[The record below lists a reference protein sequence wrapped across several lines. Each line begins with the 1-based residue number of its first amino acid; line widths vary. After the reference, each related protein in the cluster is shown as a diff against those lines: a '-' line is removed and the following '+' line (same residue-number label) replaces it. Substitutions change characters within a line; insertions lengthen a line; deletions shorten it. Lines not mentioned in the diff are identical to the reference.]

1 MSFTASVKDELSRI
15 TPGCPSCE
23 YALLSGII
31 RICGSLSL
39 EQVASRQATGMGESG
54 GIAADGAVGDSTGDS
69 AVGGVVGGAADGAVG
84 GIGGARTLA
93 PSLIISTET
102 GVIARLV
109 INLSHK
115 LFNMETYLTVRHSN
129 LHKTRNY
136 MIQIPTQPRMDSY
149 LSKLQIL
156 TATGTLHRDVPWA
169 LLTHTCCKQA
179 FLRGCFM
186 AGGFIADPRTTSHLE
201 IATTSL
207 AFAQGIVQLAAKVGI
222 TFKLNQRKTSIA
234 LYIKSFDSMVRFL
247 NFLGVHT
254 IARAFEGVR
263 KFKHVKNDVNRR
275 VNAELANQA
284 RSSASA
290 LEQIEVIKR
299 VQAMYTPDE
308 LTGAL
313 VQFCT
318 ARLQHPD
325 VSLAE
330 LGEYVVPRASK
341 SAMYHRLCRLQEL
354 ARTSHT

>member
-39 EQVASRQATGMGESG
+39 EQVPTRQAAGVGELG
-54 GIAADGAVGDSTGDS
+54 GIAADGAAGDSTAGDS
-69 AVGGVVGGAADGAVG
+69 AAGGVVGGAAGSID
-84 GIGGARTLA
+84 GARTLA

-156 TATGTLHRDVPWA
+156 TATGALHRDVPWA

-299 VQAMYTPDE
+299 VQAMYTPAE

-313 VQFCT
+313 EQFCT

-354 ARTSHT
+354 ARTSHP

>member
-39 EQVASRQATGMGESG
+39 EQVTARQATGVGELG

-69 AVGGVVGGAADGAVG
+69 ASRGM
-84 GIGGARTLA
+84 GGARTLA

-156 TATGTLHRDVPWA
+156 TATGTLHRDVP
-169 LLTHTCCKQA
+169 
-179 FLRGCFM
+179 
-186 AGGFIADPRTTSHLE
+186 
-201 IATTSL
+201 
-207 AFAQGIVQLAAKVGI
+207 
-222 TFKLNQRKTSIA
+222 
-234 LYIKSFDSMVRFL
+234 
-247 NFLGVHT
+247 
-254 IARAFEGVR
+254 
-263 KFKHVKNDVNRR
+263 
-275 VNAELANQA
+275 
-284 RSSASA
+284 
-290 LEQIEVIKR
+290 
-299 VQAMYTPDE
+299 
-308 LTGAL
+308 
-313 VQFCT
+313 
-318 ARLQHPD
+318 
-325 VSLAE
+325 
-330 LGEYVVPRASK
+330 
-341 SAMYHRLCRLQEL
+341 
-354 ARTSHT
+354 

>member
-39 EQVASRQATGMGESG
+39 EQVTTHQATGMGESG
-54 GIAADGAVGDSTGDS
+54 GNAADGAVGDS
-69 AVGGVVGGAADGAVG
+69 AVGGVVGGAADGAAG

-299 VQAMYTPDE
+299 VQAMYTPAE

-313 VQFCT
+313 EQFCT

-354 ARTSHT
+354 ARASHT